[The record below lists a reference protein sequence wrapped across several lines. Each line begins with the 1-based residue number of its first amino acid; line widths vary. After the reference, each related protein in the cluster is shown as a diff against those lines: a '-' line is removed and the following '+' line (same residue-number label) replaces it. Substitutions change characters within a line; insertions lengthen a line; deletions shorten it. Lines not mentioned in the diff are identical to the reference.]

1 MAGAFRLAL
10 AMAVVGGCYDYR
22 HVTADVPAVP
32 DAGGAVDAPAA
43 PCNGACSPG
52 RTCCAEACVDLG
64 ASAAHCG
71 SCGATCPV
79 RDHTTPVCASGR
91 CGFRCVAG
99 YADCDGRADNGCE
112 VDLGA
117 TPTSCGACGASC
129 DARPNGAPACAGG
142 LCGVACNE
150 GFANCDGTAADGCE
164 VNLRG
169 TDGANCGGC
178 GATCPTGQVCTG
190 GMCGATCGGGLTTCG
205 TGMTAFCAN
214 TSIDPAHCGSCSN
227 RCSLPAVAVE
237 GCASGSCTVVT
248 CDLNTGNCNGAAIDG
263 CETDTTASAAH
274 CGGCGRACAD
284 AAHAVAGCAAGACG
298 FRCDEGFASCDGR
311 PDNGCEADLRTDR
324 AHCGACGSACGA
336 GTRCVG
342 GECVEVVEV
351 PMGTFTMGERDLDG
365 GPDASVDASEVGA
378 ADAGPDADV
387 PRPPPIIEPRD
398 GAPQQ
403 PGVRLLSFVI
413 DRREVTVAR
422 FRRFWTDG
430 HPPVSGRVRYPPGIG
445 PGLPWQ
451 RSSTEACSVAVPREP
466 VDVGSTRDKGFRAEE
481 CNWLAPAGTRDE
493 HPINCVDWC
502 TAQAY
507 CVWAGGRLP
516 TEAEWEFAARG
527 AERRPYPWGA
537 TVPSDQLCWLGNLA
551 SHPQGTCRVGGF
563 PAGATPSGVLDLL
576 GNVSEWTADTYST
589 YVDLRPYG
597 VSRQCW
603 GTIPDQ
609 LAPLCREPSPAAGP
623 APEYTEDLRAVRGSA
638 WNHEDLRST
647 IHTAARS
654 ERLAGTRRSF
664 IGFRCVW

>member
-150 GFANCDGTAADGCE
+150 GFANCDGALADGCE
-164 VNLRG
+164 V
-169 TDGANCGGC
+169 
-178 GATCPTGQVCTG
+178 
-190 GMCGATCGGGLTTCG
+190 
-205 TGMTAFCAN
+205 
-214 TSIDPAHCGSCSN
+214 
-227 RCSLPAVAVE
+227 
-237 GCASGSCTVVT
+237 
-248 CDLNTGNCNGAAIDG
+248 
-263 CETDTTASAAH
+263 DTRTSAAH

-466 VDVGSTRDKGFRAEE
+466 DDVGSTRDKGFRAEE